1 MRWEH
6 LKTKEIYTNVG
17 EVIFCHTEQY
27 IDDAKDILS
36 NTQNLK
42 VRKRVTMKDIAEDYL
57 KYSFLRKS
65 CLHRIRIRILG
76 KMIKIW
82 WKLHLQ
88 TFGESKIGFVIS
100 DNMDSLPPK
109 KIENQKSII
118 YYDNADGGLQKSC
131 WNCR

>member
-76 KMIKIW
+76 KMIKI
-82 WKLHLQ
+82 
-88 TFGESKIGFVIS
+88 
-100 DNMDSLPPK
+100 
-109 KIENQKSII
+109 
-118 YYDNADGGLQKSC
+118 
-131 WNCR
+131 